1 MEHLELNFAGRPGKA
16 YKRHQAI
23 AGVVASG
30 NLEALL
36 RHRELG
42 GECRFA
48 VDTAAEGF
56 AATWKAVLGD
66 FVERHQAGNLQ
77 VDINDNAASPAVVA
91 LRLDQALEA
100 LDK

>member
-1 MEHLELNFAGRPGKA
+1 MEHLELAFAGSPGRT
-16 YKRHQAI
+16 YKMGQAI

-42 GECRFA
+42 GECRFV

-56 AATWKAVLGD
+56 DKTWEAVLRD

-91 LRLDQALEA
+91 LRLDQAIEA

>member
-1 MEHLELNFAGRPGKA
+1 MEHLELTFAGQPGKT
-16 YKRHQAI
+16 YRRGQSL

-36 RHRELG
+36 RWRELG
-42 GECRFA
+42 GECRCN

-56 AATWKAVLGD
+56 AKTWEAVLGD
-66 FVERHQAGNLQ
+66 FVARHQAGNLQ

-100 LDK
+100 MDK